1 MPLHFIIPH
10 TVSLSSSVCLVA
22 SADTPASFFLSS
34 DQKKQRERE
43 MASRSYVTGF
53 ALFTFVFAVISSLA
67 SAQSLAPAP
76 APTSDGK
83 YLLPRYHIPFLFSL
97 SLSVQI
103 WIRECFFFNS
113 PGTSIDQG
121 IAYLLMVVALVL
133 TYLIHPLDAS
143 SSYSFFW
150 FVSSFSVFL
159 FFFVWIKFPS
169 MVINL
174 LMIYV
179 FLSWLWSWIRDD
191 DDSWRLNLCC
201 FPSDYDD
208 DDDDSFSSIF
218 NLFIYYSFLPYI
230 INFEPK
236 RKKKTNPILVQV
248 CGLPEKS
255 EKFKIKSRNF
265 LPLYSISF
273 ELFLWKRLLHYTL
286 WVIS

>member
-1 MPLHFIIPH
+1 
-10 TVSLSSSVCLVA
+10 
-22 SADTPASFFLSS
+22 
-34 DQKKQRERE
+34 
-43 MASRSYVTGF
+43 
-53 ALFTFVFAVISSLA
+53 
-67 SAQSLAPAP
+67 
-76 APTSDGK
+76 
-83 YLLPRYHIPFLFSL
+83 
-97 SLSVQI
+97 
-103 WIRECFFFNS
+103 
-113 PGTSIDQG
+113 
-121 IAYLLMVVALVL
+121 MVVALVL

-236 RKKKTNPILVQV
+236 RKKKQI
-248 CGLPEKS
+248 
-255 EKFKIKSRNF
+255 
-265 LPLYSISF
+265 
-273 ELFLWKRLLHYTL
+273 LFLFKFVAFQRNLKNLKSNLEISCRYIRFRLNYSCGNGSYITHYELYLKSDGYYTSKWWKKY
-286 WVIS
+286 